1 MIRRII
7 AITVVI
13 ALLALLAPVKIT
25 ISSQAAMVDDP
36 LNTAIAPHFSRVVYT
51 LTEPSYSTSC
61 DERGDFKAL
70 VGTPEISI
78 SDSRLVIAPIST
90 TKSSVV
96 LSKTDVPELN
106 QTRAY
111 YEMSFSVSSTLS
123 WTNLSLYD
131 LPNDWINISVHS
143 GVFLY
148 DYDSGTRQ
156 LGTFYSPAAA
166 GVDYVIAFDLTTSS
180 VTLFLYGTNG
190 TLLAD
195 KYISSNR
202 LVAGDLDEIRFELQG
217 STWNVLSLDYL
228 YVLVSSTLPGATS
241 VSLGLE
247 QINPDDLS
255 EEKRIDLDPTSVTLD
270 QSLRQQVFG
279 FEDVELDKKITDRE
293 LLNAIGQTNIHQQ
306 RAAGRLVAEGYKD
319 LRGSIEDALISYI
332 ANAEK
337 VETDQVY
344 LIDYYMDYLQCKVKI
359 DDQIVD
365 KTVNEFERSAGP
377 VTSTVGGTLEEST
390 TTSILSIPAHAQNTS
405 LSSEAYVVATPIILA
420 DVLRGLF
427 SDPFGIKSSQKWT
440 QDQLDKM
447 YGDLKGVYKDVQ
459 TRMDLTFNQT
469 MALVTDWQKSTDEKY
484 QQVRQDYLNFLSISQ
499 AQTAQL
505 AADYSEMQD
514 KFERTISKFFSY
526 TENQFE
532 ATNAIIAKLLLQ
544 NEAFANA
551 SQETSRFFA
560 GQLARTNEVI
570 LNISS
575 ALTNALSGQDFWA
588 NVYSGGKPASEPL
601 TFSGFFGNNVQT
613 WTLIIIGV
621 FVTIVVALVLVTM
634 LKPGRRTR
642 NRRQ

>member
-1 MIRRII
+1 MFKRI
-7 AITVVI
+7 V
-13 ALLALLAPVKIT
+13 ALVLVLALTLTLVPVKIT
-25 ISSQAAMVDDP
+25 NAVEAAMVDDP
-36 LNTAIAPHFSRVVYT
+36 LDAAIAPHFSRVVYT

-78 SDSRLVIAPIST
+78 SDSRLVVTPISS

-96 LSKTDVPELN
+96 LSKTDVPEIN

-111 YEMSFSVSSTLS
+111 YEMSFSVSNTLF
-123 WTNLSLYD
+123 WTNFSLYD
-131 LPNDWINISVHS
+131 LPNDWVNISVHS
-143 GVFLY
+143 GAFVY

-156 LGTFYSPAAA
+156 MGTFYSPAAA
-166 GVDYVIAFDLTTSS
+166 GADYVIAFDLTTSS
-180 VTLFLYGTNG
+180 VTMFLYGTNG

-195 KYISSNR
+195 KYISNNL

-217 STWNVLSLDYL
+217 STSNALSLDYL
-228 YVLVSSTLPGATS
+228 YVLGSTTLPGATS

-255 EEKRIDLDPTSVTLD
+255 ETKRIDLDPTSITLD

-319 LRGSIEDALISYI
+319 LRGSVEDALISYI

-337 VETDQVY
+337 VQTDEIY
-344 LIDYYMDYLQCKVKI
+344 LIDYYMDYLQCKVKV
-359 DDQIVD
+359 DNQIVD
-365 KTVNEFERSAGP
+365 NVVNKYQDIAGP
-377 VTSTVGGTLEEST
+377 IIDALGGTLEDST
-390 TTSILSIPAHAQNTS
+390 TASTQTIPV
-405 LSSEAYVVATPIILA
+405 YVNNISWSTVGLA
-420 DVLRGLF
+420 VISPGAALVLEGLRGMKTW
-427 SDPFGIKSSQKWT
+427 DPFGIKDSQKWT
-440 QDQLDKM
+440 QDKLDEI
-447 YGDLKGVYKDVQ
+447 YQDTQDRLDLAQ
-459 TRMDLTFNQT
+459 NQT
-469 MALVTDWQKSTDEKY
+469 FQVIEDWQRTTQENY

-601 TFSGFFGNNVQT
+601 TFSGFFGNNVRT
-613 WTLIIIGV
+613 WTLIIIGI
-621 FVTIVVALVLVTM
+621 FVTIVVALVLITM

-642 NRRQ
+642 SKKS

>member
-1 MIRRII
+1 MMRRII

-13 ALLALLAPVKIT
+13 ALLALLAPIRIT

-61 DERGDFKAL
+61 DDRGDFKAL

-78 SDSRLVIAPIST
+78 SDSRLVVAPISS
-90 TKSSVV
+90 TKSSAV
-96 LSKTDVPELN
+96 LSKTDVPEIN
-106 QTRAY
+106 QTRGY
-111 YEMSFSVSSTLS
+111 YEMSFSVPNTLS
-123 WTNLSLYD
+123 WTNFSLYD
-131 LPNDWINISVHS
+131 LPNDWVNISVHS
-143 GVFLY
+143 GAFLY

-156 LGTFYSPAAA
+156 MGTFYSPAAA

-217 STWNVLSLDYL
+217 STSNVLGLDYL
-228 YVLVSSTLPGATS
+228 YVLGSSTLPGATS

-247 QINPDDLS
+247 QVNPDDLA
-255 EEKRIDLDPTSVTLD
+255 EDKRVDLDPTSVTLD
-270 QSLRQQVFG
+270 QSLRQQLFG
-279 FEDVELDKKITDRE
+279 FEDVELSKKITDRE
-293 LLNAIGQTNIHQQ
+293 LLNTIGQTDIHQQ
-306 RAAGRLVAEGYKD
+306 RAAGRLVSEGYKD
-319 LRGSIEDALISYI
+319 LRGSIEDSLISYI
-332 ANAEK
+332 AQAEK
-337 VETDQVY
+337 VETDQIY

-359 DDQIVD
+359 DDKTVD
-365 KTVNEFERSAGP
+365 KLVNEYQDIAGP
-377 VTSTVGGTLEEST
+377 IIDALGGTLEDATTAST
-390 TTSILSIPAHAQNTS
+390 QTIPA
-405 LSSEAYVVATPIILA
+405 YVNNISWETVGLA
-420 DVLRGLF
+420 VVSPGAALVLEGLRGLGTW
-427 SDPFGIKSSQKWT
+427 DPFGIKDSQKWT
-440 QDQLDKM
+440 QDKLDQI
-447 YGDLKGVYKDVQ
+447 YKDTQ
-459 TRMDLTFNQT
+459 NRLDLAQNQT
-469 MALVTDWQKSTDEKY
+469 FQVIEDWQRTTQENY
-484 QQVRQDYLNFLSISQ
+484 QQVRQDFLNFFSVSQ

-505 AADYSEMQD
+505 VSDYGEMQD
-514 KFERTISKFFSY
+514 KFERTMSQFFSY
-526 TENQFE
+526 SENQFE

-544 NEAFANA
+544 NENFANS
-551 SQETSRFFA
+551 SQAISQYFA
-560 GQLARTNEVI
+560 GQLAQTNEVI
-570 LNISS
+570 LNITS

-588 NVYSGGKPASEPL
+588 NVYSDGKPASEPL

>member
-7 AITVVI
+7 AITTVI
-13 ALLALLAPVKIT
+13 ALLAMLAPVKIT

-78 SDSRLVIAPIST
+78 SDSRVVVTPISS

-111 YEMSFSVSSTLS
+111 YEMSFSVSNTLS
-123 WTNLSLYD
+123 WTNFSLYD
-131 LPNDWINISVHS
+131 LPNDWVNISVHS
-143 GVFLY
+143 GAFVY

-156 LGTFYSPAAA
+156 MGTFYSPAVA
-166 GVDYVIAFDLTTSS
+166 GADYVIAFDLTSSS
-180 VTLFLYGTNG
+180 VTIFLYGTNG

-195 KYISSNR
+195 KYISSNL

-217 STWNVLSLDYL
+217 STSNALRLDYL
-228 YVLVSSTLPGATS
+228 YVLGSTTLPGATS

-247 QINPDDLS
+247 QVNPDDLA
-255 EEKRIDLDPTSVTLD
+255 EEKRIDLDPTSITLD
-270 QSLRQQVFG
+270 QSLRQEIFG
-279 FEDVELDKKITDRE
+279 FDDVDLGKKITDRE
-293 LLNAIGQTNIHQQ
+293 LLNTIGQTNIHQQ

-319 LRGSIEDALISYI
+319 LRGSVEDALISYI

-337 VETDQVY
+337 VETDEVY
-344 LIDYYMDYLQCKVKI
+344 LVDYYMDYLQCKVKI
-359 DDQIVD
+359 DNQIVD
-365 KTVNEFERSAGP
+365 NVVNKYQDIAGP
-377 VTSTVGGTLEEST
+377 IIDALGGTLEDST
-390 TTSILSIPAHAQNTS
+390 TASTQTIPA
-405 LSSEAYVVATPIILA
+405 YVNNISWSTVGLA
-420 DVLRGLF
+420 VISPAAALVLEGLRGMKTW
-427 SDPFGIKSSQKWT
+427 DPFGIKDSQKWT
-440 QDQLDKM
+440 QDKLDEI
-447 YGDLKGVYKDVQ
+447 YQDTQDRLDLAQ
-459 TRMDLTFNQT
+459 NQT
-469 MALVTDWQKSTDEKY
+469 FQVIEDWQRTTQENY

-544 NEAFANA
+544 NENFANS
-551 SQETSRFFA
+551 SQQISQYFA
-560 GQLARTNEVI
+560 GQLAQTNEVI

-588 NVYSGGKPASEPL
+588 SVYSDGKPASEPL
-601 TFSGFFGNNVQT
+601 TFSGFFGNNVRT
-613 WTLIIIGV
+613 WTLIIIGI
-621 FVTIVVALVLVTM
+621 FVTIVVAVVLITM

-642 NRRQ
+642 SKKS